1 MKRRSLIIIFVAVLF
16 ATFFTCNFTTV
27 KADGQNDAEKELN
40 ENIDKIIGDI
50 DFGELDEYIK
60 DIDGAIISQS
70 SVSRLLKKLI
80 KGDGIGDYDS
90 VFKYLFSL
98 IFSGIKEN
106 LLVFVSLFV
115 ILVVCS
121 VTGCFGSE
129 KLEGVGELTRLIG
142 FSIVACI
149 VASLGVTVVES
160 AKSACEKL
168 VKTVQG
174 CFPFLLAFITASG
187 GTAQS
192 AVYSPSTLFIQN
204 FITSFICKITFPCV
218 TTMLALSI
226 ISNINKEI
234 KIKGFI
240 EFLSGFMKWV
250 TGLVG
255 AVFTVFT
262 AVKGFSAGVVDG
274 IGIRTLKYAVGS
286 SIPLVGGILSG
297 GADAILS
304 AFILT
309 KNAFGIFMLILIF
322 GAVISPIVETAALTL
337 SLRLLGAI
345 TQPITDERTYFFI
358 KSCVSALNHAL
369 AGLVLVAVMYAVNV
383 LVMIAASGVV

>member
-1 MKRRSLIIIFVAVLF
+1 MAFFVFFAEAAGLRNQINEGIPLTTFAQDSRAGRRTSPAIQRRREMARKKRKRRNL
-16 ATFFTCNFTTV
+16 
-27 KADGQNDAEKELN
+27 
-40 ENIDKIIGDI
+40 
-50 DFGELDEYIK
+50 
-60 DIDGAIISQS
+60 
-70 SVSRLLKKLI
+70 
-80 KGDGIGDYDS
+80 
-90 VFKYLFSL
+90 LFS
-98 IFSGIKEN
+98 
-106 LLVFVSLFV
+106 
-115 ILVVCS
+115 VCAA
-121 VTGCFGSE
+121 V
-129 KLEGVGELTRLIG
+129 
-142 FSIVACI
+142 
-149 VASLGVTVVES
+149 
-160 AKSACEKL
+160 
-168 VKTVQG
+168 
-174 CFPFLLAFITASG
+174 LLAFITASG

-297 GADAILS
+297 GADVILS